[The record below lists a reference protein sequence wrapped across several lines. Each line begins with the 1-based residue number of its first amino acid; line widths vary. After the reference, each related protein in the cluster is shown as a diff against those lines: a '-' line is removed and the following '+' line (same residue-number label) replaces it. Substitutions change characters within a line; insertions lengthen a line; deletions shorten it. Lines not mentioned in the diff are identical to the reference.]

1 MDFATERD
9 DWNGGDNRN
18 PESSAPSGP
27 VQEKQTPK
35 SHVNTSTTAAS
46 L

>member
-9 DWNGGDNRN
+9 DWDGGDNRN

-35 SHVNTSTTAAS
+35 SHVNTSITAAS